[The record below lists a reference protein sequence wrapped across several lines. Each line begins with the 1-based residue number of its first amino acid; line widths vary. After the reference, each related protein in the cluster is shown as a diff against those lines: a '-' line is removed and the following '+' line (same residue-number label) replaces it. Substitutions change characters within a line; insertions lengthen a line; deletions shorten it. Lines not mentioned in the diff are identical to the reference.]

1 MDMNSNMDLFE
12 DKSFTENI
20 RDLWLNVRW
29 ALKRTWSTNA
39 TLTAGLIGVTLIQSL
54 TPAGLALTARGLINA
69 VTTDLNTR
77 TNDIS
82 ILLLW
87 LGLGLGLTLAE
98 TMSRVANKYLT
109 LRLHDDLNL
118 GITSDILTHAAG
130 LDVGFFED
138 PRFQD
143 IMERAQQNTAGHF
156 QQFVTNILT
165 SATGIVQVVTLAGIL
180 TVIEP
185 LCALIII
192 LVGFPYLFYQW
203 RVAKMKYSKEHSRA
217 TKRRWTKYYVSQ
229 LTNHQNV
236 AEVKLLN
243 LAPLLINKFRLIMTQ
258 FRDQDRKLYLHNFT
272 GSSIFSVLSTIA
284 FYGIFYRV
292 VVRALKGSLT
302 IGDIAIYAGIT
313 SRLGRTV
320 ENLVFSITT
329 AVEHALYISNLK
341 EFLNIK
347 HRISV
352 TSDLAP
358 SSSRGE
364 IEVKNVSFTYPGSTQ
379 TILSNIS
386 LHMRP
391 GETVALV
398 GENGAGKTTLVK
410 LIARLYD
417 PTKGYIKLDGI
428 DLRELSITYLH
439 SQLSFVFQN
448 FGRYEATAA
457 DNIAF
462 GSWQNTRHDHE
473 RVKQIARLAGVHNMI
488 KEMPQGYET
497 LLGRMF
503 GEYNLSGGEWQ
514 KIAIARAFAR
524 DTSLFILDEPTS
536 SLDTRSEYKLFSR
549 FRKLA
554 KGRTAILISHRFSTV
569 SMADRILVID
579 NGQIVEEGTHKEL
592 LSKRGH
598 YSNLYRLHQR
608 QMGTPL
614 VK

>member
-1 MDMNSNMDLFE
+1 MNMNSNIDLSE
-12 DKSFTENI
+12 DKSLTENI
-20 RDLWLNVRW
+20 RDLLLNIRW

-39 TLTAGLIGVTLIQSL
+39 TLTASLIGVTLVQSV
-54 TPAGLALTARGLINA
+54 TPAGLALTIRGLINT
-69 VTTDLNTR
+69 VTMGLNTG

-82 ILLLW
+82 ILLFW

-98 TMSRVANKYLT
+98 TMSRIANRYFT
-109 LRLHDDLNL
+109 RRLHDDINL

-130 LDVGFFED
+130 LDVSFFED

-143 IMERAQQNTAGHF
+143 IMKRAQQNTAGHF
-156 QQFVTNILT
+156 NQFVTNILA
-165 SATGIVQVVTLAGIL
+165 SATNIVQVVSLAGIL
-180 TVIEP
+180 IAIEP
-185 LCALIII
+185 FIALIIVLI
-192 LVGFPYLFYQW
+192 GFPYLFFQW
-203 RVAKMKYSKEHSRA
+203 RVAKMRYSKEHSRA
-217 TKRRWTKYYVSQ
+217 TKRRWTDYYVSQ
-229 LTNHQNV
+229 LTNQQKV

-243 LAPLLINKFRLIMTQ
+243 LAPFLIEKFRSLMVQ
-258 FRDQDRKLYLHNFT
+258 FRDQDRKLYLHSFT
-272 GSSIFSVLSTIA
+272 GSSIFAVLLTTA
-284 FYGIFYRV
+284 FYGIFLWV
-292 VVRALKGSLT
+292 AVRALKGSLT
-302 IGDIAIYAGIT
+302 IGDVVIYAGIT
-313 SRLGRTV
+313 SRLGRTI
-320 ENLVFSITT
+320 EDMIFSITT
-329 AVEHALYISNLK
+329 AVEQALYISNLN
-341 EFLNIK
+341 EFLSIK
-347 HRISV
+347 QRVSV
-352 TSDLAP
+352 TSGLTPA
-358 SSSRGE
+358 SGRGE

-386 LHMRP
+386 LHIRQ

-398 GENGAGKTTLVK
+398 GENGAGKTTMAK

-417 PTKGYIKLDGI
+417 PTQGCIEFDGI
-428 DLRELSITYLH
+428 DLKELSITYLH

-448 FGRYEATAA
+448 FGCYEATVA

-462 GSWQNTRHDHE
+462 GNWQYTIHDHE

-503 GEYNLSGGEWQ
+503 GEYTLSGGEWQ

-536 SLDTRSEYKLFSR
+536 SLDARSEYKLFSR

-569 SMADRILVID
+569 SMADRILVMD
-579 NGQIVEEGTHKEL
+579 NGQIIEEGTHKEL
-592 LSKRGH
+592 LSKGGH

-608 QMGTPL
+608 QMGTL
-614 VK
+614 LAK